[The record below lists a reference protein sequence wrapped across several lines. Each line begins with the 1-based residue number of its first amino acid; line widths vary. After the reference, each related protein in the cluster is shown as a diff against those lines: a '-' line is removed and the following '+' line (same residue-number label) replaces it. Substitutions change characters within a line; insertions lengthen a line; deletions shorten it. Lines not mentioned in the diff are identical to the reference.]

1 MVVAELG
8 GLWPVEQHR
17 ARRGVYGIRLGSGP
31 GHLIVC
37 LAVTGGRA
45 SGSCTVGL
53 MGERRGWVSASE
65 RHREREREREERE
78 GARDRDIDGRRGL
91 QFKKRTRTIST

>member
-8 GLWPVEQHR
+8 VLWPVEMHR
-17 ARRGVYGIRLGSGP
+17 PRRGVYGIRLGSGP
-31 GHLIVC
+31 GHLIIC

-53 MGERRGWVSASE
+53 MGERRG
-65 RHREREREREERE
+65 
-78 GARDRDIDGRRGL
+78 
-91 QFKKRTRTIST
+91 

>member
-8 GLWPVEQHR
+8 VLWPVEMHR
-17 ARRGVYGIRLGSGP
+17 PRRGVYGIRLGSRP
-31 GHLIVC
+31 GHLIIC

-53 MGERRGWVSASE
+53 MGERRG
-65 RHREREREREERE
+65 
-78 GARDRDIDGRRGL
+78 
-91 QFKKRTRTIST
+91 